1 MAVGSDVLTW
11 ATAISTNADNGRKII
26 FRYAEQ
32 LSPAFDRA
40 TQPVR
45 IIIAWKYHSENGQP
59 IVQDHQ
65 RMNVLEDALESAL
78 EEDRFATLALVSTG
92 EDLREWTYYAKSENE
107 FLARL
112 NYALAGLPAFPIEIH
127 SASDPNWEMYEQFK
141 TGVIENRVNECNR
154 LFSTPIPVADNRRA
168 AGNITFVATATA
180 IILTSER
187 TCENCA

>member
-11 ATAISTNADNGRKII
+11 ATATSTNADNGRKII

-141 TGVIENRVNECNR
+141 TGVIENRVNE
-154 LFSTPIPVADNRRA
+154 
-168 AGNITFVATATA
+168 
-180 IILTSER
+180 
-187 TCENCA
+187 